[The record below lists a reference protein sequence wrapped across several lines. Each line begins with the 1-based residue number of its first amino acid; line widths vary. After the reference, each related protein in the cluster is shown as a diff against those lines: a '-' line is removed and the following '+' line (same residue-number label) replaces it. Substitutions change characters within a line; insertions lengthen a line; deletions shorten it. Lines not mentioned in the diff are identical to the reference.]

1 MVFEKNRVR
10 AALLA
15 LPLAIGLS
23 LGAATAAHAAE
34 TDDPRATA
42 YDGNAKT
49 CADAGLSGD
58 RIVQVDGEND
68 YGTDLITY
76 QGGALNG
83 DQYLDITA
91 VDDGVEVTGIVVKGS
106 NGYNVYVPGAKDLG
120 ETPPWE
126 DLRSPLTDSGNVP
139 QISHWYVCGSYTP
152 PTSTTTTTDTT
163 TTTETTTTTS
173 ETSAT
178 ETTTASSTSEETTTE
193 TSGGT
198 TSSVVASST
207 TDVVAP
213 TSSSVPPAID
223 NTSDDGDLATTGFG
237 GGWLIWAGVLFLLG
251 GAGTIAGARAL
262 RRQ

>member
-42 YDGNAKT
+42 YDDNATT
-49 CADAGLSGD
+49 CADAGLSGEHVTK
-58 RIVQVDGEND
+58 R
-68 YGTDLITY
+68 ITY
-76 QGGALNG
+76 QGGTPNE

-91 VDDGVEVTGIVVKGS
+91 VDEGVEVTGIVVKGG
-106 NGYNVYVPGAKDLG
+106 NGYNVYVPGQNGLSA
-120 ETPPWE
+120 TPPWE
-126 DLRSPLTDSGNVP
+126 ELRSPLTDGGNLP
-139 QISHWYVCGSYTP
+139 QISHWYVCGSYSP
-152 PTSTTTTTDTT
+152 PTSTTTTTDTTTT

-178 ETTTASSTSEETTTE
+178 ETTTAPSTSEETTTGR
-193 TSGGT
+193 TGVT

-237 GGWLIWAGVLFLLG
+237 GGWLVWAGVLFLLG
-251 GAGTIAGARAL
+251 GVGTIAGARAL